1 MMNNSHS
8 QLVYESLL
16 LGIELLRGGNSA
28 VQADM
33 YRIIMGPEQHGFGF
47 LDAIRKRIAWSVT
60 DIREAKRFIKQ
71 FVYVSQASYCL
82 GFDSF
87 VFRVRCSSSFMC
99 FVVLLSV

>member
-1 MMNNSHS
+1 MNHSHS

-28 VQADM
+28 VQSDM
-33 YRIIMGPEQHGFGF
+33 YRIITSPEQHGFGF

-71 FVYVSQASYCL
+71 FVYVSNRPSSVR
-82 GFDSF
+82 SF
-87 VFRVRCSSSFMC
+87 SVAF
-99 FVVLLSV
+99 LLSMRYSALSHFVN